1 MGNLS
6 PQKSVVLD
14 LHKKTGVE
22 LRESPS
28 KSAKIAMKYING
40 YSDVG
45 PIVASPSVTYSDLV
59 DLGKT
64 LDKKE
69 VWVRSDLRLIFSVE
83 DPQQVDESI
92 EQLNNIIKNWEN
104 EENSMSSSQLML
116 LINFWFKILI
126 YLTSV

>member
-1 MGNLS
+1 MGPLS

-28 KSAKIAMKYING
+28 KSAKIAMKYINT

-45 PIVASPSVTYSDLV
+45 PIIASPSVTYNDLV
-59 DLGKT
+59 EMGKA

-69 VWVRSDLRLIFSVE
+69 MWVRSDLRLIFAVE
-83 DPQQVDESI
+83 DPQ
-92 EQLNNIIKNWEN
+92 
-104 EENSMSSSQLML
+104 
-116 LINFWFKILI
+116 
-126 YLTSV
+126 